1 MATVIRNMTERN
13 NHRNKEEIGNESERF
28 SGPGGGCMWKM
39 PVRDGWTS
47 DGPDRSG
54 EVQDLRRFGGCLRS
68 GFGVI
73 SLNLLIFLQPLDAL
87 R

>member
-1 MATVIRNMTERN
+1 MKVNDLAVLAAVACGKCRCGT
-13 NHRNKEEIGNESERF
+13 
-28 SGPGGGCMWKM
+28 
-39 PVRDGWTS
+39 GWTS